1 MALALVITMCIE
13 ILMEIQF
20 VSRIGQRLMLF

>member
-1 MALALVITMCIE
+1 MVLALVITMCIE

-20 VSRIGQRLMLF
+20 VSRIDLRLTLF